1 MTRTRDPFDELAAMF
16 LTERDEPAS
25 QGSSAGPAKS
35 ASIELLIVAHL
46 PVRGGLWLTPYADA
60 VARTGGPVALVRLDG
75 EHPTLQQLRGAEPTG
90 APPTDLTLREAI
102 GELMPSTPAWI
113 VRAPAKTSATKML
126 QAGADRITIL
136 TSADDA
142 AVVAAYQAIKNL
154 LDDFDA
160 DVGCLPPIGVAVVGA
175 DEEKA
180 RDMVAR
186 LNATAE
192 AHLGITVPMTLCLP
206 RMDAGILST
215 RYLSFTNEDCPPLGK
230 VVRMIDETRR
240 GVGRVRLAPPHD
252 EGPWHPAAPAVESA
266 PASPGEAVQ
275 VAAAPVQPTVAAV
288 DEFIAAEVANDV
300 RDEWLDEPVT
310 PTAFNEA
317 QARIDEDL
325 IESDVEFLPRMPGIV
340 EVLRAKVDEEAFSV
354 APEWMPEPE
363 KPRRPTM
370 KVRPKPVLEVE
381 PKQSLDAREPAA
393 DGGRPMALAEHVDGL
408 IPILPRCPGHERVE
422 LALDAAGRMHLLTQE
437 DFLRE
442 LFVVEPWARAHRELI
457 GMACSGRTIDPRGRI
472 VKHIF
477 TARPIDVSDLH
488 QSDLR
493 LHVLAPVKVKGET
506 GWYSA
511 PLNAAASG

>member
-16 LTERDEPAS
+16 LTERDEPVIEGVKA
-25 QGSSAGPAKS
+25 APPPKA
-35 ASIELLIVAHL
+35 AIELLIVAHL

-60 VARTGGPVALVRLDG
+60 VARAGGPVALVRLDG

-90 APPTDLTLREAI
+90 GPPLDLSLREAI
-102 GELMPSTPAWI
+102 GELMPSTPTWI
-113 VRAPAKTSATKML
+113 VRAAAQTSATKML

-180 RDMVAR
+180 RDMVGR

-192 AHLGITVPMTLCLP
+192 AHLGIAVPMNLCLP

-215 RYLSFTNEDCPPLGK
+215 RYLSFTHEDCPPLGK
-230 VVRMIDETRR
+230 VVRMIDEARR
-240 GVGRVRLAPPHD
+240 GAARMRLAPPAD
-252 EGPWHPAAPAVESA
+252 DAPRRAAAPPAESAPAAPAQPKAVSA
-266 PASPGEAVQ
+266 
-275 VAAAPVQPTVAAV
+275 
-288 DEFIAAEVANDV
+288 DEPPAAEQPSDIH
-300 RDEWLDEPVT
+300 DEWLDEPVT
-310 PTAFNEA
+310 PSAFSEA
-317 QARIDEDL
+317 QAKIDDEL

-340 EVLRAKVDEEAFSV
+340 EVLRAGVDDEAFAV
-354 APEWMPEPE
+354 EPDWAPEPE
-363 KPRRPTM
+363 AAMRPTM
-370 KVRPKPVLEVE
+370 KVGPKPALDVE
-381 PKQSLDAREPAA
+381 PKESLDIREPCGK
-393 DGGRPMALAEHVDGL
+393 GGRPVALAEHVDGL
-408 IPILPRCPGHERVE
+408 IPILPRCPEHERVE

-457 GMACSGRTIDPRGRI
+457 GMACPGRTIDPRGRI
-472 VKHIF
+472 IKHIF

-488 QSDLR
+488 QSDIR

-511 PLNAAASG
+511 PLNAAAST